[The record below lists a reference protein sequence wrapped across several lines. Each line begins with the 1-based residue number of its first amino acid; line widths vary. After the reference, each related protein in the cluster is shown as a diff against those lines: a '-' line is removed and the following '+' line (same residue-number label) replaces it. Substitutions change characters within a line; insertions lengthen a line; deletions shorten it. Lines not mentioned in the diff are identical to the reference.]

1 MSFRPILQKSSAL
14 CRYVGMASFALLCLG
29 GQAAA
34 DSSVERGHYLV
45 NLGGCNDCHTP
56 GYFMGKPDMGRFLGG
71 SDVGFFIP
79 GLGSFV
85 GPNLTPDRETGLGD
99 WSRDE
104 IVAALQTGVTPD
116 GRELSPIMPWRAF
129 ANLTRQDAYAIA
141 DYLRSLPPTRHE
153 VAGPF
158 GPSETPTVPVMK
170 LIDPPK

>member
-1 MSFRPILQKSSAL
+1 MPFRPTLQKSSI
-14 CRYVGMASFALLCLG
+14 LCLYAGIVSLALAGQSAAG
-29 GQAAA
+29 G
-34 DSSVERGHYLV
+34 SVERGRYLV

-56 GYFMGKPDMGRFLGG
+56 GYFVGKPDMERFLGG

-79 GLGSFV
+79 GLGAFV
-85 GPNLTPDRETGLGD
+85 GPNLTPDPETGLGK

-104 IVAALQTGVTPD
+104 IVTALQTGVTPE
-116 GRELSPIMPWRAF
+116 GRELSPLMPWRAF

-141 DYLRSLPPTRHE
+141 DYLRSLPPTKHE

-170 LIDPPK
+170 LLAPPN